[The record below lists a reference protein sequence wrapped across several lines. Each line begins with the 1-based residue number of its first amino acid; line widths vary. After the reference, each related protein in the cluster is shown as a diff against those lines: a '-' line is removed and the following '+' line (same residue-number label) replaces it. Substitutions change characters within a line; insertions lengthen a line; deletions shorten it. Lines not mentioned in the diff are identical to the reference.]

1 MLELEEIVTNGLCT
15 GCGLCRSIA
24 GPEHIRLVLT
34 PEGRERPVALRPL
47 PAPALETINAVCPGT
62 RVAGAEPGRL
72 PADAETDLLWGPVA
86 RATMTIAHATDPDVR
101 FQSAAGGVLTALA
114 QYLLRS
120 AEVEL
125 VLHVKAST
133 EAPVRTVAT
142 VSDTPEAVLAAATSR
157 YGPAP
162 VLEDF
167 LGVARRGRP
176 FAVVAKPC
184 DIGAVRRMAKFDA
197 RVRDLM
203 RYCLTLSCGGVSDF
217 GKSTDL
223 LAERG
228 IAERD
233 VTLFRYRGHGN
244 PGPLRIETRD
254 GRRFDVA
261 YTAFWGEEEGWRIQ
275 PRCKICPDP
284 VGEAADLVAADCWP
298 GGSPEG
304 EDEGFN
310 AVFAR
315 TAAGEKLFD
324 GAVAAGA
331 LTVVRQIGFD
341 DIALYQPHQIEKKRA
356 LWARLDGMRAAGM
369 AVPRVEGLRL
379 EEIAAT
385 NEDGV
390 NEREREGALERARSG
405 RLGEPRPVAG

>member
-1 MLELEEIVTNGLCT
+1 MLELDEIVINGLCV

-24 GPEHIRLVLT
+24 EPGGIRMIMTV
-34 PEGRERPVALRPL
+34 EGRERPVATEPL
-47 PAPALETINAVCPGT
+47 PQQALETINAVCPGT
-62 RVAGAEPGRL
+62 RVVGANPEQL
-72 PADAETDLLWGPVA
+72 AEDAKTDLIWGPIA
-86 RATMTIAHATDPDVR
+86 RSTMTIAHASDPEVR
-101 FQSAAGGVLTALA
+101 YRAAAGGVLTALG
-114 QYLLRS
+114 QYLLHS
-120 AEVEL
+120 GAVEL
-125 VLHVKAST
+125 VLHVRAST
-133 EAPVRTVAT
+133 EAPIRTVAT
-142 VSDTPEAVLAAATSR
+142 VSETPEDVLAAATSR

-167 LGVARRGRP
+167 LGVVGRGRP
-176 FAVVAKPC
+176 FAVIAKPC
-184 DIGAVRRMAKFDA
+184 DIGAVRLMAATDG

-244 PGPLRIETRD
+244 PGPMRIEARD
-254 GRRFDVA
+254 GRHFEVA
-261 YTAFWGEEEGWRIQ
+261 YNEFWGDEAGWRIQ
-275 PRCKICPDP
+275 PRCKICPDA

-298 GGSPEG
+298 GGSPVG

-315 TAAGEKLFD
+315 TAAGKSLFER
-324 GAVAAGA
+324 AVAAGV
-331 LTVVRQIGFD
+331 LTIVRQIGFP
-341 DIALYQPHQIEKKRA
+341 DIGLFQPHQADKKRA
-356 LWARLDGMRAAGM
+356 LWARLEGMKAVGM
-369 AVPRVEGLRL
+369 AVPNVEGLRL

-385 NEDGV
+385 NEAGV
-390 NEREREGALERARSG
+390 NDREREGAMERARNG
-405 RLGEPRPVAG
+405 RLGEPAPVAG